1 MGCGLHHKQMAI
13 QQTPTDISQL
23 DLLGDAQARP
33 AEVHRLFLALI
44 PDESVRAR
52 LTAVADA
59 LRFQCPELRARWINP
74 ARYHA
79 TLHFLGDHAMLR
91 PDIVAAAK
99 AAADSIR
106 MAPFEWLLDHAAG
119 FRGRQPPCVLRCSV
133 VPEPLQQLW
142 QELRRAL
149 LLSGQGRQLER
160 TFTPHVTLAYSRG
173 VLLQPMAIEPVSWRV
188 EDIALVHS
196 VVGQPQQQVLGRW
209 SLQD

>member
-1 MGCGLHHKQMAI
+1 MATR
-13 QQTPTDISQL
+13 QTPTDIPQL
-23 DLLGDAQARP
+23 DLLGDAQAKP

-44 PDESVRAR
+44 PNDSVRAR
-52 LTAVADA
+52 LAAVADT

-99 AAADSIR
+99 TAADSIR
-106 MAPFEWLLDHAAG
+106 MASFEWLLDHAAG

-133 VPEPLQQLW
+133 IPEPLQQLW

-149 LLSGQGRQLER
+149 LLAGQGRQLER
-160 TFTPHVTLAYSRG
+160 TFTPHVTLAYSHAM
-173 VLLQPMAIEPVSWRV
+173 LLQPTAIEPVPWRV
-188 EDIALVHS
+188 DDIALIHG
-196 VVGQPQQQVLGRW
+196 VVGQPQQQVLERW